1 MEKKDFYFL
10 GKITKTSGYKG
21 DLMFFFDVDDI
32 DRYADLEAV
41 FINMHDELV
50 PFAIKN
56 ISFKSG
62 KSAIVQMEDI
72 TDEESAIALIG
83 QELYLPLSFL
93 LKLEENLFY
102 YHEVIGFSVVDE
114 NIGQLG
120 TVKQILDQSSQAILV
135 IEHNN
140 GKEIL
145 VPITDDIIKSV
156 DRKNKVIQVIT
167 PSGLVDIYL

>member
-1 MEKKDFYFL
+1 
-10 GKITKTSGYKG
+10 
-21 DLMFFFDVDDI
+21 MFFFDVDDI
-32 DRYADLEAV
+32 EKYANLEAV
-41 FINMHDELV
+41 FINMQDELV

-56 ISFKSG
+56 INLKSG
-62 KSAIVQMEDI
+62 KSAIVQLEDI

-93 LKLEENLFY
+93 PKLEGNRFY

-135 IEHNN
+135 IEHNT

-145 VPITDDIIKSV
+145 VPINDDIIKSV
-156 DRKNKVIQVIT
+156 DRKNKVIKVIT
-167 PSGLVDIYL
+167 PTGLVDIYL